1 MYSLTREWLFPNRW
15 SLSYINVTTCMPFWI
30 VLAQCVS
37 EMCIMVIIL
46 NLFCDVLD
54 QFQHFVKIMKSDI
67 HVYNVK
73 NDNVTGFELS

>member
-1 MYSLTREWLFPNRW
+1 MYSSTRERLFPNRW
-15 SLSYINVTTCMPFWI
+15 PHSYINVTTCMPFRI

-37 EMCIMVIIL
+37 EMCIMVIIQ
-46 NLFCDVLD
+46 NLFAM
-54 QFQHFVKIMKSDI
+54 FWSNFNIFVKIMKSDI

>member
-1 MYSLTREWLFPNRW
+1 
-15 SLSYINVTTCMPFWI
+15 
-30 VLAQCVS
+30 
-37 EMCIMVIIL
+37 MVIIQ

-73 NDNVTGFELS
+73 NDNVNGFELS

>member
-1 MYSLTREWLFPNRW
+1 
-15 SLSYINVTTCMPFWI
+15 MPFRI
-30 VLAQCVS
+30 VLVQCVS
-37 EMCIMVIIL
+37 EMCIMVIIQ

-67 HVYNVK
+67 HVYNEK